1 MPDPATLAILAIAGL
16 IQGFLGFGFGI
27 VAMSGLTL
35 SQDLIHA
42 AGVVN
47 LVGWVATAAQLAGLR
62 RHARWRAA
70 GRMIPTLVLG
80 VAIGVTALRTVD
92 GALMVKALGAT
103 TVAIAAWNL
112 WRPRLGG
119 RESPLL
125 DRSVGLVSGVLGGAF
140 NTGGPP
146 LIAYLYR
153 RPDPPDMQRATIQV
167 LFLAISTSRALIS
180 AAQGLF
186 DRTILMDSAFSVPA
200 MGMGLLGG
208 YALSLRVGAD
218 RFRLASWLALAAL
231 GAVLFLRA

>member
-1 MPDPATLAILAIAGL
+1 MPDPATLAILAVAGL

-47 LVGWVATAAQLAGLR
+47 LVGWFATAGQLTGLR

-70 GRMIPTLVLG
+70 GRIIPTLLLG
-80 VAIGVTALRTVD
+80 VAIGVTALRTLE
-92 GALMVKALGAT
+92 GALMVRALGVT
-103 TVAIAAWNL
+103 TVAIALWNL
-112 WRPRLGG
+112 WRPSLGG
-119 RESPLL
+119 RESPAL
-125 DRSVGLVSGVLGGAF
+125 DRAVGLVSGILGGAF

-153 RPDPPDMQRATIQV
+153 RPDPPDIQRATIQV
-167 LFLAISTSRALIS
+167 LFLAISTSRALLS
-180 AAQGLF
+180 AAEGLF
-186 DRTILMDSAFSVPA
+186 DRSILVDSAFSVPA
-200 MGMGLLGG
+200 MVIGLIAG
-208 YALSLRVGAD
+208 YAISLRVGAE

-231 GAVLFLRA
+231 GAVLVLRA